1 MNHISNNTTCV
12 DDLFEDERVVP
23 SKKDQTT
30 PIKSTATYLDEKW
43 KLSAADQKE
52 FKGFARKDDHNDIV
66 EHQQVESYPCFA
78 LMYKLRREYMDT
90 AIESALADHNYHCG
104 KFKRLIN
111 SEVIAL
117 KKSKGLVLLWAGL
130 SAEDKDA
137 TKAEIKE
144 FMEDDPLIVKDMIEK
159 WDIIDL
165 EKKEDRAKEKDSSG
179 AVSTMAS
186 TTGSGAQ

>member
-1 MNHISNNTTCV
+1 MRGPRHL
-12 DDLFEDERVVP
+12 DDLFGDDQELLP
-23 SKKDQTT
+23 NKKDQAT
-30 PIKSTATYLDEKW
+30 PIKSTATYLDENW
-43 KLSAADQKE
+43 KLSSTDQKE
-52 FKGFARKDDHNDIV
+52 FKGFTRKEDNIDGA
-66 EHQQVESYPCFA
+66 EPKQVEAYPCFA

-90 AIESALADHNYHCG
+90 TIESALADHHYHCG

-130 SAEDKDA
+130 SADDKEA

-144 FMEDDPLIVKDMIEK
+144 FMEDDPLIAKDMIEK

-165 EKKEDRAKEKDSSG
+165 EKKEDRVKDSP
-179 AVSTMAS
+179 AS
-186 TTGSGAQ
+186 TSTSTNAGP

>member
-1 MNHISNNTTCV
+1 MV
-12 DDLFEDERVVP
+12 
-23 SKKDQTT
+23 SKKGTTT
-30 PIKSTATYLDEKW
+30 PIKATATYLDENW
-43 KLSAADQKE
+43 KLSSADQKE
-52 FKGFARKDDHNDIV
+52 FKGFAKKEDIVDVSDDH
-66 EHQQVESYPCFA
+66 EPEAYPCFA

-90 AIESALADHNYHCG
+90 TIESALADHHYHCG

-130 SAEDKDA
+130 SADDKDA

-144 FMEDDPLIVKDMIEK
+144 FMEDDPLITKDMIEK

-165 EKKEDRAKEKDSSG
+165 EKKEDRAKESPKVVSSS
-179 AVSTMAS
+179 A
-186 TTGSGAQ
+186 TTAQ